1 MVLFHRDAHSK
12 ELLKVFYIDGQ
23 VENHI
28 EISSTHDS
36 PFEDKMSVMIASTSK
51 KEKFELSV

>member
-1 MVLFHRDAHSK
+1 MVLFHRDAHSRK
-12 ELLKVFYIDGQ
+12 LLKVFNIDGQ

-36 PFEDKMSVMIASTSK
+36 PFEEEMSVMIVSTSK